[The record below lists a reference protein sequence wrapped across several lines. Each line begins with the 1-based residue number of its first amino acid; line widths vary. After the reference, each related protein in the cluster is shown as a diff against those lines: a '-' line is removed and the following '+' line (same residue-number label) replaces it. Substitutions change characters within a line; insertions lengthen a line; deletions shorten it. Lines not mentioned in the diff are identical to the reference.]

1 MTLFDDIL
9 TQFPPDVQAIVREIW
24 EALGPNE
31 RAGFLSLVVG
41 FPADTNLVK
50 LLVKLSTAQIRQ
62 AFGSKH
68 RVVIVGPTN
77 VGKSTLYNQL
87 VQNKSDQAVVGP
99 LPGTTTENQ
108 QADAALFTVVD
119 TPGAD
124 AVGSVGEQEKNLALS
139 AAANAD
145 FLVLVFDAIQG
156 IKKTEQEL
164 FYELSALKKPFI
176 VVLNKIDLIPRKNLH
191 GVISNAALNL
201 ELEPDQ
207 IVPIVAKDG
216 KNLGKVLLAVAA
228 TEPEM
233 VAALGQAL
241 PEYRWQLA
249 WQTIVRSASISAAI
263 ALAPL
268 PVIDFVPLVVTQSIM
283 VVSIARIYNYKI
295 TPQRASELVA
305 TFGLGFLGRTL
316 FQELSKLGGLPG
328 WLLSAAVASS
338 TTVVMGYAAVRWFE
352 KGEKLSTDALKK
364 LTQSMTSYLLDTLK
378 GLGKRKPGQK
388 GLRDRITQSL
398 ENSPLAESR
407 SALNR
412 EVDERLSIN
421 KLSWPNLSISPP
433 NGGAQYS
440 PADGCSRG
448 AIVVG

>member
-1 MTLFDDIL
+1 MTLFEDIL
-9 TQFPPDVQAIVREIW
+9 TQFPPDVQATVHKIW
-24 EALGPNE
+24 DALGPDE
-31 RAGFLSLVVG
+31 KASFQSLLTG
-41 FPADTNLVK
+41 FPTDANLVR

-62 AFGSKH
+62 AIGHKH

-77 VGKSTLYNQL
+77 VGKSTLYNLL
-87 VQNKSDQAVVGP
+87 VQNKSDLARVGP
-99 LPGTTTENQ
+99 LPGTTMENQ

-124 AVGSVGEQEKNLALS
+124 AVGRLGEREKDLARS
-139 AAANAD
+139 ASAEAD

-164 FYELSALKKPFI
+164 FYDLSALKKPFV
-176 VVLNKIDLIPRKNLH
+176 VVLNKIDLVPRNDLQ

-201 ELEPDQ
+201 GLKPDQ
-207 IVPIVAKDG
+207 IVPIAAKDG
-216 KNLGKVLLAVAA
+216 KNLDKVLLAVAA

-233 VAALGQAL
+233 VTALGQAL

-249 WQTIVRSASISAAI
+249 WQTIVRAASISAAI
-263 ALAPL
+263 ALVPL

-283 VVSIARIYNYKI
+283 VVSIARIYSYKI

-328 WLLSAAVASS
+328 WLLSAAIASS

-352 KGEKLSTDALKK
+352 KGQRISTGALNK
-364 LTQSMTSYLLDTLK
+364 LTQEMTTYLLGTLK
-378 GLGKRKPGQK
+378 NLGKRKPGQK
-388 GLRDRITQSL
+388 DLQQRITQSL
-398 ENSPLAESR
+398 ESSPLAENR
-407 SALNR
+407 SLLDR
-412 EVDERLSIN
+412 EAGE
-421 KLSWPNLSISPP
+421 
-433 NGGAQYS
+433 
-440 PADGCSRG
+440 
-448 AIVVG
+448 

>member
-9 TQFPPDVQAIVREIW
+9 AQFPPDVQAKVREIW

-31 RAGFLSLVVG
+31 KASFLSLLTG
-41 FPADTNLVK
+41 FPSDANLVR
-50 LLVKLSTAQIRQ
+50 LLVKSSTAQIRQ
-62 AFGSKH
+62 AFGQKH

-87 VQNKSDQAVVGP
+87 VQNKQDLAQVGP

-124 AVGSVGEQEKNLALS
+124 AVGRLGEQEKNLALS
-139 AAANAD
+139 ASAQAD
-145 FLVLVFDAIQG
+145 FLILVFDAVQG
-156 IKKTEQEL
+156 VKKTEQDL
-164 FYELSALKKPFI
+164 FNELSALNKPFV
-176 VVLNKIDLIPRKNLH
+176 VVLNKVDLVPSKDLPA
-191 GVISNAALNL
+191 VIANAAQNL
-201 ELEPDQ
+201 GLLPDQ
-207 IVPIVAKDG
+207 IIPIVAKVG

-241 PEYRWQLA
+241 PEYRWQLV

-263 ALAPL
+263 ALVPL

-295 TPQRASELVA
+295 TPQRASELIA

-328 WLLSAAVASS
+328 WLLSAAIASS

-352 KGEKLSTDALKK
+352 KGQKMSAGALNK
-364 LTQSMTSYLLDTLK
+364 LTKVMTTYLLETLK
-378 GLGKRKPGQK
+378 GLGKRKPGQEK
-388 GLRDRITQSL
+388 LRERITQSL
-398 ENSPLAESR
+398 ENSPLAESP
-407 SALNR
+407 STLDR
-412 EVDERLSIN
+412 EAGE
-421 KLSWPNLSISPP
+421 
-433 NGGAQYS
+433 
-440 PADGCSRG
+440 
-448 AIVVG
+448 